1 MSDFKRRKATA
12 KPQERTDPLDTE
24 VRCGGR
30 PSDATAAAEL
40 DGAGRVAHLVRV
52 FESGHGSIT
61 GRPEQ
66 DRPEQDL
73 SSTENW
79 RRLYTPTR
87 DDPHL
92 LPQAPP
98 PVDTHVVPP
107 PAVRAG
113 WVSPMVWRV
122 VKTALGLG
130 VVVVVGY
137 GPLQRLLQTSSV
149 EAVVNARM
157 VTLRAPIDGEVQ
169 AGPNP
174 LEFGTSLARGEVLF
188 RVTNRRADRSRLDDL
203 SRQVGQLREE
213 RPGIAARLADANLLL
228 KDLKEQTRIFA
239 ESRILQLEAR
249 QGELIADVDAAKAKT
264 EAATIALERHTK
276 LAGNGVLSMSQL
288 TQAQREASVAEKLEA
303 AAHKRLE
310 ALGVELEAAQR
321 GVFVGD
327 SYNDRPRSSQRA
339 DELAQLVSNL
349 TESLAETDARI
360 ARLTV
365 EMAHEKARY
374 DDLATADIVA
384 PAKGSVWEILTAPEE
399 QVHRGQDLVRV
410 LDCGGAVVTAVVSEA
425 VYNRLQVGSAA
436 RFLPRDGRESFPG
449 RVVRLTGI
457 SASPANLAIQPS
469 MLLRESYHVTV
480 AVPKLADG
488 QDCMVGRT
496 GRVIFDDIPV
506 KAAGPDAP

>member
-1 MSDFKRRKATA
+1 MSDIKRRKATA
-12 KPQERTDPLDTE
+12 EPRKRTEAPDAE
-24 VRCGGR
+24 IQCGYH

-52 FESGHGSIT
+52 FESGRGSAT

-66 DRPEQDL
+66 ERPEQDL
-73 SSTENW
+73 PSTESW
-79 RRLYTPTR
+79 RRLYTPTK

-92 LPQAPP
+92 LSQAPP
-98 PVDTHVVPP
+98 PVDTHVAAP
-107 PAVRAG
+107 PAVCAG
-113 WVSPMVWRV
+113 WVSPMVWRL

-130 VVVVVGY
+130 VVAIVGY

-149 EAVVNARM
+149 EAVVNARII
-157 VTLRAPIDGEVQ
+157 TLRAPIDGEVQ
-169 AGPNP
+169 PGPNP
-174 LEFGTSLARGEVLF
+174 LEFGSSLSRGEVLF
-188 RVTNRRADRSRLDDL
+188 RIVNRRADRARLDDL
-203 SRQVGQLREE
+203 SRQVAQLREE

-239 ESRILQLEAR
+239 ESRIRQLEAR
-249 QGELIADVDAAKAKT
+249 QGMLIADVDAAKAKA
-264 EAATIALERHTK
+264 EATKIALDRHTR

-288 TQAQREASVAEKLEA
+288 TEAQREASVAEKLEA
-303 AAHKRLE
+303 AARKQLE
-310 ALGVELEAAQR
+310 ALGVELEAAQQ

-339 DELAQLVSNL
+339 DELQQLVSNL
-349 TESLAETDARI
+349 AVSLTETDARI

-365 EMAHEKARY
+365 EMAHENARY
-374 DDLATADIVA
+374 DDLATANMIA

-425 VYNRLQVGSAA
+425 VYNRLRVGSAA
-436 RFLPRDGRESFPG
+436 RFLPRDGQESLPG
-449 RVVRLTGI
+449 RVVRLTGA

-469 MLLRESYHVTV
+469 VLLRESYHVTV
-480 AVPKLADG
+480 AVPKLAEG

-496 GRVIFDDIPV
+496 GRVIFDDLPA
-506 KAAGPDAP
+506 KAPGPDAP